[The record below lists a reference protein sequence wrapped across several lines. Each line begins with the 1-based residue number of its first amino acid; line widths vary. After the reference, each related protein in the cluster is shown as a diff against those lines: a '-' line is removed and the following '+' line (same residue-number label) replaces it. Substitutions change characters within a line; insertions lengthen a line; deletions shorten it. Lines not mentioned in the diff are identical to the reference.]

1 MSPPFESDSERV
13 AGCPAP
19 PCVCPSW
26 AGTKGGSSPLC
37 DETMKERSTT
47 RSQLR
52 EGDRPWESRLWESHQ
67 AMNKNLLRGR
77 RGRVSRHNTAKPFV
91 SSPQVKGALGW
102 RRFPL
107 LCGEASSAC
116 GSPPGPS
123 AACGNARRD
132 RRGVSRGHSSW
143 RNEPECAEH
152 VKIAGGLNPA
162 KGRTNDGTP
171 TRGAVPPRRTRKGK

>member
-1 MSPPFESDSERV
+1 MAIQSPTRGVV
-13 AGCPAP
+13 AGCPAA

-26 AGTKGGSSPLC
+26 AGTKGGSSPPC

-52 EGDRPWESRLWESHQ
+52 EGDRAWESRLWESHQ

-91 SSPQVKGALGW
+91 SSPQVKEAFGW

-116 GSPPGPS
+116 GGPSGSS

-132 RRGVSRGHSSW
+132 RRGVSRGHSS
-143 RNEPECAEH
+143 RRTSRSADERS
-152 VKIAGGLNPA
+152 KIAGGLNPT

-171 TRGAVPPRRTRKGK
+171 TRGAHPPRRTRTGK

>member
-1 MSPPFESDSERV
+1 VLPCTS
-13 AGCPAP
+13 
-19 PCVCPSW
+19 CVCPSW
-26 AGTKGGSSPLC
+26 AGTKGGSSPPC

-77 RGRVSRHNTAKPFV
+77 RDQVSWHNTAKPRV
-91 SSPQVKGALGW
+91 SVPEVKGALGW

-107 LCGEASSAC
+107 LCGETSSTG
-116 GSPPGPS
+116 GSPPGSS

-132 RRGVSRGHSSW
+132 RRGVSRGHSSR
-143 RNEPECAEH
+143 RNEPECEKH
-152 VKIAGGLNPA
+152 VKVAGGLNPT

-171 TRGAVPPRRTRKGK
+171 TRGSVPPRRSRKVK